1 MNTSGKLGLRVMSV
15 AIVLLGLGVA
25 SQAQLVLDN
34 FQEYT
39 NNQLLA
45 NATADDVSGSPWGR
59 FGAATDDNP
68 VAKAGV
74 GESGGIAMD
83 YVLGY
88 SAGNN
93 GNLLYYPTT
102 PNLSAYT
109 ALDMDLCVSNISGT
123 FTSNTLVEAVVEE
136 TNSADT
142 IYQTLFANAEVLTNT
157 SYRTFSFALNST
169 AMGLANG
176 SGPLDLT
183 QVKDVRFRFVN
194 GDGSGVQAVYAD
206 NLEVVPEPSTI
217 ALLGLGLC
225 AGLGL
230 IRRRRS

>member
-1 MNTSGKLGLRVMSV
+1 
-15 AIVLLGLGVA
+15 
-25 SQAQLVLDN
+25 
-34 FQEYT
+34 
-39 NNQLLA
+39 
-45 NATADDVSGSPWGR
+45 
-59 FGAATDDNP
+59 
-68 VAKAGV
+68 
-74 GESGGIAMD
+74 
-83 YVLGY
+83 
-88 SAGNN
+88 
-93 GNLLYYPTT
+93 
-102 PNLSAYT
+102 
-109 ALDMDLCVSNISGT
+109 MDLCVSNISGT